1 MTIEHS
7 EDTKI
12 RYLRYASSCLVW
24 AQSVPVPGSLDH
36 PNKAL
41 EENQAALKIGI
52 CLLLVE

>member
-12 RYLRYASSCLVW
+12 GYLRYASSCLVW

-41 EENQAALKIGI
+41 EENQAALEIGI